1 MNRRRRIRERT
12 TRYDRTVPQAQQ
24 ASAARRQSYAASG
37 RPGVYVPAH
46 RWRGLA
52 ARGGWHWV
60 SGGLLVLVAALLTF
74 LLTAEM
80 FYVRQIEVGGLRS
93 VPPEEIF
100 ALSGV
105 ANYHIFWIDPE
116 TVASNVERSSS
127 IASATVTVRWPARVI
142 IRVKEREPA
151 LVWQQADHRYWVD
164 VRGNL
169 MLQRM
174 DLPNLVTVLSEDQSV
189 PLDCPQAGCPEGQG
203 IAIDQAV
210 VEGAL
215 QLKTLRP
222 EIEFLYYNP
231 VNGLSFDDPRGWRAY
246 FGVGTGTQQR
256 LLLYEAMVSDIQAR
270 GLQPEYINVGNL
282 DAPYYRAR

>member
-1 MNRRRRIRERT
+1 
-12 TRYDRTVPQAQQ
+12 
-24 ASAARRQSYAASG
+24 
-37 RPGVYVPAH
+37 
-46 RWRGLA
+46 
-52 ARGGWHWV
+52 V
-60 SGGLLVLVAALLTF
+60 SGGLLALIAILMIVF
-74 LLTAEM
+74 LSAET
-80 FYVRQIEVGGLRS
+80 FYVNQVEVGGLRT

-116 TVASNVERSSS
+116 VVAANVERSSS
-127 IASATVTVRWPARVI
+127 IASATVMVRWPARVI

-151 LVWQQADHRYWVD
+151 LAWQQADRRYWVD

-189 PLDCPQAGCPEGQG
+189 PLDCPEIGCPEGEG

-222 EIEFLYYNP
+222 EIEVLYYNP
-231 VNGLSFDDPRGWRAY
+231 VSGLSFDDPGGWRVY
-246 FGVGTGTQQR
+246 FGVGTGMQQR
-256 LLLYEAMVSDIQAR
+256 LLLYEAIVSNIQAR
-270 GLQPEYINVGNL
+270 GLQPEYVNVGDP